1 MEEVEEVVQVNKI
14 VKTEN
19 RVINNQQ
26 NILKIQTLGSKP
38 LPVDTQN
45 LADDNSGKIL
55 VVSSNENE
63 DNNEQT

>member
-1 MEEVEEVVQVNKI
+1 MNKV

-26 NILKIQTLGSKP
+26 NILKVTTLGSEP
-38 LPVDTQN
+38 LPVDTKN

-55 VVSSNENE
+55 VVSNNENE
-63 DNNEQT
+63 DNNEQA

>member
-1 MEEVEEVVQVNKI
+1 M
-14 VKTEN
+14 
-19 RVINNQQ
+19 INNQQ
-26 NILKIQTLGSKP
+26 NILKVTTLRSEP
-38 LPVDTQN
+38 LPVDTKN

>member
-1 MEEVEEVVQVNKI
+1 MNKV

-26 NILKIQTLGSKP
+26 NILKVTTLRSEP
-38 LPVDTQN
+38 LPVDTKN

-63 DNNEQT
+63 ENNEQT